1 MPLAGDV
8 FDRFPQGIVVCDP
21 GGRVVAANPR
31 VRLDLST
38 MDAGG
43 LRVATAPLH
52 DNDSHVVL
60 ELRRES
66 ERRRAGD
73 ELRVFAL
80 GDLRVEGPDG
90 SLSGAWLDQRA
101 GQLLRFLV
109 CRRGRVTPA
118 DVIAEAIWPHAGSAA
133 TNTLRHFVHALRER
147 LEPERPRHATSAFI
161 ECRRG
166 GYALRADR
174 VWIDADAFERDVRQ
188 GMAALA
194 AGKHAEAA
202 QCLERAVALYREDFL
217 SDEPYAD
224 WAFAERERLRAI
236 THDAFRGLAELHAD
250 RPAVAATYLER
261 LAELEPFDDDIH
273 RQLISAWLRLGHKS
287 RAARYYESFRVR
299 HLREFGAR
307 PNFDLRQIACAA
319 PAAGSA

>member
-90 SLSGAWLDQRA
+90 PLSGAWLDQRA

-147 LEPERPRHATSAFI
+147 LEPGRPRHAASAFI

-194 AGKHAEAA
+194 AGKHAEA
-202 QCLERAVALYREDFL
+202 
-217 SDEPYAD
+217 
-224 WAFAERERLRAI
+224 
-236 THDAFRGLAELHAD
+236 
-250 RPAVAATYLER
+250 
-261 LAELEPFDDDIH
+261 
-273 RQLISAWLRLGHKS
+273 SAS
-287 RAARYYESFRVR
+287 
-299 HLREFGAR
+299 
-307 PNFDLRQIACAA
+307 ACARSRTTRSEA
-319 PAAGSA
+319 SRSSTPIVRPLPPRTSSGSQSSSPSTMTSIVS

>member
-1 MPLAGDV
+1 MPPAGDV
-8 FDRFPQGIVVCDP
+8 FDRFPHGVVVCDP
-21 GGRVVAANPR
+21 GGRVVASNPR
-31 VRLDLST
+31 VRVDLSA

-43 LRVATAPLH
+43 LSVATAPLH
-52 DNDSHVVL
+52 DDGSHVVV
-60 ELRRES
+60 ELRREAA
-66 ERRRAGD
+66 RRHAGGG
-73 ELRVFAL
+73 LRVFAL

-90 SLSGAWLDQRA
+90 PLSGAWLDQRP

-109 CRRGRVTPA
+109 CRRGRVSPA
-118 DVIAEAIWPHAGSAA
+118 DVIAEAIWPRAGSAA
-133 TNTLRHFVHALRER
+133 TNTLRHFVHALRAR
-147 LEPERPRHATSAFI
+147 LEPERPRHAASAFI

-166 GYALRADR
+166 GYVLRADR
-174 VWIDADAFERDVRQ
+174 VWIDADAFEGDVRR

-194 AGKHAEAA
+194 VGDRAEAGR
-202 QCLERAVALYREDFL
+202 CLERAMALYREDFL

-236 THDAFRGLAELHAD
+236 AHGALRALAELHAE

-273 RQLISAWLRLGHKS
+273 RQLISAWLRLGRKS

-299 HLREFGAR
+299 LLREFGAR
-307 PNFDLRQIACAA
+307 PDFDLRQIACA
-319 PAAGSA
+319 

>member
-1 MPLAGDV
+1 MPVAADV
-8 FDRFPQGIVVCDP
+8 FDRFPHGIVVCDP

-38 MDAGG
+38 MDADG

-52 DNDSHVVL
+52 DHGSHVVL
-60 ELRRES
+60 ELRQEG
-66 ERRRAGD
+66 ERRHSGGA
-73 ELRVFAL
+73 LRVFAL

-90 SLSGAWLDQRA
+90 PLSGAWLDQRA
-101 GQLLRFLV
+101 GELLRFLV
-109 CRRGRVTPA
+109 CRRGRLTPA
-118 DVIAEAIWPHAGSAA
+118 DVIAEAIWPHAGSAG
-133 TNTLRHFVHALRER
+133 TNTVRHFVHALRER
-147 LEPERPRHATSAFI
+147 LEPERPRHAASAFI

-174 VWIDADAFERDVRQ
+174 VWIDADAFERNVRR

-194 AGKHAEAA
+194 AGDRPEAA
-202 QCLERAVALYREDFL
+202 RRLERAVALYREDFL

-236 THDAFRGLAELHAD
+236 AHDAFQGLAELHAD
-250 RPAVAATYLER
+250 RPAVAAMYLER

-273 RQLISAWLRLGHKS
+273 RQLISAWLRLGRKS
-287 RAARYYESFRVR
+287 RAARYYESFQVR
-299 HLREFGAR
+299 LLREFGAR
-307 PNFDLRQIACAA
+307 PDFDLRQIACAA
-319 PAAGSA
+319 PARSA